1 MINSPLVR
9 LMRKCNTS
17 YIEYS
22 FKYRGKEYYIYKTT
36 DVLEEKCFKH
46 LRHKTGRFCRIYVID
61 KSKSTIYEVIHK
73 PLNSTEEWVPI
84 QLMYGNTK
92 NLIQHI
98 LSLHN

>member
-9 LMRKCNTS
+9 LMRKCDTS

-36 DVLEEKCFKH
+36 DVLEEKCYKH
-46 LRHKTGRFCRIYVID
+46 LRHKAGIFCRIYVID
-61 KSKSTIYEVIHK
+61 ESKSTIYEIIHK
-73 PLNSTEEWVPI
+73 PLNSIKEWVPI
-84 QLMYGNTK
+84 QLMYGNEK

-98 LSLHN
+98 ISS

>member
-1 MINSPLVR
+1 
-9 LMRKCNTS
+9 MRKCNTS

-46 LRHKTGRFCRIYVID
+46 LRHKTGRFYRVYVID
-61 KSKSTIYEVIHK
+61 ESKSTIYEVIHK
-73 PLNSTEEWVPI
+73 PLNSIKEWVPI
-84 QLMYGNTK
+84 QLMYGNEK

-98 LSLHN
+98 ISS